1 MSHPPTTSPESPRN
15 ARRCCGTPGHLSTGA
30 TFWSRSWTSRGA
42 TTGRR
47 SLGHVRGWVASL
59 ANARYLE
66 ALSQVADPAPA
77 YHQVDKLAQPQV
89 VGERSYAGFN
99 PARREDVALFRA
111 ILQGDHLLHG
121 FRNGHI
127 RQQLFAATE
136 DPRERRRQAA
146 AVGRLL
152 KRLHVRGLIAK
163 VPRTRRWQVTTR
175 GQVILGSCV
184 RLYYHGLST
193 AA

>member
-1 MSHPPTTSPESPRN
+1 MGRVAPGYPPYCVSEHRD
-15 ARRCCGTPGHLSTGA
+15 PG
-30 TFWSRSWTSRGA
+30 
-42 TTGRR
+42 
-47 SLGHVRGWVASL
+47 
-59 ANARYLE
+59 YLE

-77 YHQVDKLAQPQV
+77 YHQVDKLARPQV

-146 AVGRLL
+146 TVGRLL

-175 GQVILGSCV
+175 GQEILGSCV